1 MQINNLAPVMAPQ
14 ATVSTAATASTNSA
28 NANNLADPNLF
39 ITLLTAQLQ
48 AQDPT
53 NPMSPEDMVQ
63 QLTEVN
69 SLEQLISINQ
79 TLTNLASGAASTA
92 ATNPTTT

>member
-1 MQINNLAPVMAPQ
+1 MQINSTASVMEPQ
-14 ATVSTAATASTNSA
+14 AAATQQASSTSSASSNSLS
-28 NANNLADPNLF
+28 NPNLF

-63 QLTEVN
+63 QLTEIN

-79 TLTNLASGAASTA
+79 TLTNLATGTAPAASG
-92 ATNPTTT
+92 TTSTSA